1 MNAEDQVAEPLP
13 LAGKSS
19 SQKKQRTEA
28 QQLAFKAA
36 VEKLKAKRE
45 LDCEAKASA
54 RAELDLKKIEEKAQ
68 VLKTRVKPKPG
79 PMPQVPQVPVAT
91 PTSAPTTTISPPPM
105 ADFMKQVERMLDE
118 RLPKRTEK
126 KRARSPSYSS
136 EEEPAPRRK
145 TVIKHDQPARY
156 YPQVP
161 VAANPSIPP
170 AWYDALFP
178 QRR

>member
-1 MNAEDQVAEPLP
+1 MNAEDQVPEP
-13 LAGKSS
+13 S

-45 LDCEAKASA
+45 LEREAKASA

-68 VLKTRVKPKPG
+68 VLKTRVKPKST
-79 PMPQVPQVPVAT
+79 PMLAATCATPVQVPQVPVAT
-91 PTSAPTTTISPPPM
+91 PTCAPTAVTAPPPM

-126 KRARSPSYSS
+126 RRARSPSSSS

-145 TVIKHDQPARY
+145 AHARQDHYAPQPMTS
-156 YPQVP
+156 
-161 VAANPSIPP
+161 PSIPP